1 MADLVIGTVEVGS
14 ALTRSDL
21 DVKQVSEAVS
31 IGEVLYLNS
40 ADSKYALADASAEA
54 SAEATHIALSAASA
68 DGDYV
73 VVMKLDSSVALQIDL
88 GAALTVGTTY
98 VVSATA
104 GAIAPESDL
113 LSGDYVTH
121 LGVATTASLLDIKLN
136 VTGVAKP

>member
-1 MADLVIGTVEVGS
+1 MADLVIGTVEISS

-21 DVKQVSEAVS
+21 DVKQVGQATS
-31 IGEVLYLNS
+31 IGDVLYLDS
-40 ADSKYALADASAEA
+40 SDSKYKLADADA
-54 SAEATHIALSAASA
+54 SGTAAATHLALSAASA
-68 DGDYV
+68 DADV
-73 VVMKLDSSVALQIDL
+73 DLQIDL

-104 GAIAPESDL
+104 GKIAPESDL

-121 LGVATTASLLDIKLN
+121 LGVASTAALLDIKLN

>member
-40 ADSKYALADASAEA
+40 ADSKYALADADAEA

-73 VVMKLDSSVALQIDL
+73 VVMKLDSSVALQINL

-113 LSGDYVTH
+113 LQGDYVTH